1 MVYKFKSSFTRF
13 GDPTAPEV
21 IMIDDDKVTYKNNR
35 GIRTLYLA
43 TDTTSIKRSEVIS
56 VDIIDQI
63 WGVHISINTRGY
75 ARIYVKNFT
84 IKDAKQIEKILI
96 G

>member
-1 MVYKFKSSFTRF
+1 MEHKFKSSFTRF
-13 GDPTAPEV
+13 GDPTAPER
-21 IMIDDDKVTYKNNR
+21 IDIDDEKVTYKNNR

-63 WGVHISINTRGY
+63 WGVHVSINTRGY

-84 IKDAKQIEKILI
+84 MKDAKQIEKILI

>member
-84 IKDAKQIEKILI
+84 MKDAKQIEKILI